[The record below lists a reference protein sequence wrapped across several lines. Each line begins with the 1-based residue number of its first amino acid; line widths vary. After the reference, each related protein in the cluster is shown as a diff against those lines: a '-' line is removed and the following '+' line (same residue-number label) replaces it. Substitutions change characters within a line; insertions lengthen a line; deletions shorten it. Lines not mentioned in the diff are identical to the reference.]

1 MLFKDAEKALS
12 AIAGDRYWSI
22 RYQNQKGGS
31 PEPCYMYMDGPPT
44 IFEGASYE
52 DCLRKVSFFEESRK
66 NTEPTSAPEIL
77 DGIEEIK
84 ENENE

>member
-44 IFEGASYE
+44 IFEELQLNVVFQRFVKHPVKVRLGL
-52 DCLRKVSFFEESRK
+52 CLR
-66 NTEPTSAPEIL
+66 
-77 DGIEEIK
+77 
-84 ENENE
+84 